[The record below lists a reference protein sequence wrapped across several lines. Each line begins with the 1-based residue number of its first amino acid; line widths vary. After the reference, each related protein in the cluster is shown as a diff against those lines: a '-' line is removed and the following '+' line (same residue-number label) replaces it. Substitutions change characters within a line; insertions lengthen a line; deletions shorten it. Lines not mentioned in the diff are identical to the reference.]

1 MKQRGMIGGM
11 IKGLMGVLRRWSLL
25 VSIVVGAGI
34 YLLLPSLFIPRSA
47 GGTGIVPFLFP
58 LTLFVTLY
66 ATFARVRFH
75 SMRLRPW
82 HLLLIAS
89 QLLLALLLLGL
100 LLILQHQP
108 EAPLPGMDGSLG
120 SGTPTAASAI
130 PHSSFLIPHLKALF
144 ISSALLCVIAP
155 CAAGAPVI
163 AQRLGGSLPTM
174 TTFMLLSS
182 LVSLITLPLLI
193 PLLPALTPASP
204 LATLLAVAQRLAL
217 LLLLPLLCGWITRRH
232 LPPLSRLIDRHPNL
246 SFHTWCLNLIMIT
259 GITLHNIATLSA
271 QAQQGG
277 PLFTIMLAAL
287 AALLACLVQYLLGS
301 LLARHSSEPINTRQG
316 MFQKNTALAIYLAT
330 TFLHPLIA
338 LSAGCYVLWQNI
350 LNALELSHHNASS
363 S

>member
-1 MKQRGMIGGM
+1 MIGGM
-11 IKGLMGVLRRWSLL
+11 IKGLMSALRRWSLL

-47 GGTGIVPFLFP
+47 GGLGIVPFLFP

-75 SMRLRPW
+75 AMRLRPW

-108 EAPLPGMDGSLG
+108 EATLPGMDGSLAA
-120 SGTPTAASAI
+120 GTPTAAS
-130 PHSSFLIPHLKALF
+130 PFFTLHSSLF
-144 ISSALLCVIAP
+144 TSSALLCVLAP

-271 QAQQGG
+271 QAQQGA
-277 PLFTIMLAAL
+277 PLFTLNSSLFTIILAAL
-287 AALLACLVQYLLGS
+287 AALLACLLQYLIGS
-301 LLARHSSEPINTRQG
+301 LLARHSREPINTRQG

-350 LNALELSHHNASS
+350 LNALELSHMNHT
-363 S
+363 